1 MNIIKVLH
9 VISDTNIGGAG
20 KYLINY
26 CNNRNKDE
34 FDVSILLPSG
44 SALVPHL
51 EKSGVNLIQIDGLK
65 DNSKDFKSYK
75 LIKNMINEI
84 KPDIVHTHASI
95 VARIAAKKSK
105 CKPKVIYTKHC
116 DFEPSKI
123 YNHKI
128 VKFLFNKFTKKF
140 ADRIIATS
148 EPSKQN
154 LIKQGIDANIIEAI
168 SNGCDGYNRYS
179 DEQIKKIKA
188 QYGLRDEFIIGYV
201 ARLVEL
207 KGHKFLFD
215 ALNELKE
222 SVSNFKC
229 LIIGDGEYKEEL
241 ERYVKE
247 LEIEQYVLFTGFI
260 ENVEEIL
267 NIIDVQVNCSYLSE
281 TTNLALLEG
290 MSLGIP
296 TVAFSIGGLPYMIK
310 DDYNGYIVPI
320 KDYKALSDKIM
331 TIMNDHNLYEKMKD
345 NSINCFKENYTSQK
359 FAKSIEDVYRRVK

>member
-34 FDVSILLPSG
+34 FEISVLLPRG
-44 SALVPHL
+44 SALVPYL

-75 LIKNMINEI
+75 MIRNTI
-84 KPDIVHTHASI
+84 DDLKPDIVHTHASI
-95 VARIAAKKSK
+95 VARIAAKRSK
-105 CKPKVIYTKHC
+105 CKPKVVYTKHC

-123 YNHKI
+123 YKYKI
-128 VKFLFNKFTKKF
+128 VKVLFNKFTKKF
-140 ADRIIATS
+140 ADKIIATS

-154 LIKQGIDANIIEAI
+154 LIKQGIDENLIVTIA
-168 SNGCDGYNRYS
+168 NGCDGYNRYS
-179 DEQIKKIKA
+179 DEQIKSIKTK
-188 QYGLRDEFIIGYV
+188 YGLKDEFVIGYV

-215 ALNELKE
+215 AIKELKE
-222 SVSNFKC
+222 NVSNFKC
-229 LIIGDGEYKEEL
+229 LIVGDGDYKEEL
-241 ERYVKE
+241 QRYVKE
-247 LEIEQYVLFTGFI
+247 LGIVQEVIFTGFI

-267 NIIDVQVNCSYLSE
+267 NIIDLQVNCSYLSE

-296 TVAFSIGGLPYMIK
+296 TVAFSIGGLTFMIK
-310 DDYNGYIVPI
+310 DEYNGYIVPI
-320 KDYKALSDKIM
+320 KDFKALSNKMM
-331 TIMNDHNLYEKMKD
+331 TIMNDKNLYEKLKI
-345 NSINCFKENYTSQK
+345 NSIECFKNNYTSQRFSK
-359 FAKSIEDVYRRVK
+359 TIEEVYKAL